1 MPYFPLISAVH
12 AALRAVT
19 ADTTPATLDQ
29 LDRALA
35 DLPLI
40 GEVTEG
46 AGQSVCL
53 ALELIGTARD
63 HELFRAVREVQDEV
77 AAMLAAGPRT
87 PVHSHPA
94 MRAVIQALG
103 LCHASGG
110 DWNTDSANYRAW
122 DRAMHAG
129 TYMVR
134 AVSGF
139 LYAEAEF
146 TTRKV
151 TELAEEFSGAARRAI
166 AYHARDLARTA
177 LTMTAY
183 DYGLFVI
190 GTRAPGREPHTWTR
204 RIGSDTFQ
212 FEVTPPDL
220 YRGAPA
226 GRLIVT
232 SYQTGQ
238 RVHDLALSTDPK
250 RGNAVAD
257 ALFLI

>member
-1 MPYFPLISAVH
+1 MSHFPLISAVH
-12 AALRAVT
+12 AALRAVAT
-19 ADTTPATLDQ
+19 DTTPATLDQ
-29 LDRALA
+29 LDKALA
-35 DLPLI
+35 DLPLT
-40 GEVTEG
+40 EVTDG
-46 AGQSVCL
+46 AEQSVRL
-53 ALELIGTARD
+53 ALEMIGHARD
-63 HELFRAVREVQDEV
+63 HELFRAVQEMQEQVT
-77 AAMLAAGPRT
+77 AMLSQGPRT

-94 MRAVIQALG
+94 MRAVVQALS
-103 LCHASGG
+103 LCYAGG
-110 DWNTDSANYRAW
+110 KDWDSDSAYYRAW

-146 TTRKV
+146 TPRKV
-151 TELAEEFSGAARRAI
+151 TQRAEEFSAAARRAI

-177 LTMTAY
+177 LVMTAY

-190 GTRAPGREPHTWTR
+190 GTRTPGREPHTWTR

-220 YRGAPA
+220 HRAAPA

-232 SYQTGQ
+232 SYKTGQ